1 MTSNSNGEPTV
12 VTTESGRAAKKVRS
26 IESAAAAGVAY
37 AVLTVLALILGK
49 RFPSLALSDEELT
62 AWFDDDANKAS
73 LIGVLT
79 LASIGSIAFL
89 WFVAVIRR
97 RLGDLEDR
105 FFATVFLASG
115 IVYVAVWLIGAAAL
129 AAPAVAVTQ
138 LDAAAVSPASA
149 SLAGGLSSA
158 LILVVAPRLQA
169 VFIFSTS
176 TVIIRSRVLPSWLGF
191 VGYATGIVLF
201 VVPLITQPFGYLF
214 PVWVLAVSAVLL
226 VNRPSDLEIE
236 LPDDL
241 PVD

>member
-1 MTSNSNGEPTV
+1 MTSNSKDEPAAV
-12 VTTESGRAAKKVRS
+12 GTESGRAARKVRS
-26 IESAAAAGVAY
+26 IESAAAAGVVY

-115 IVYVAVWLIGAAAL
+115 ILYVAVWLIGAAAL

-236 LPDDL
+236 LP
-241 PVD
+241 VD

>member
-1 MTSNSNGEPTV
+1 MTSNSKDEPAAV
-12 VTTESGRAAKKVRS
+12 GTESGRAARKVRS
-26 IESAAAAGVAY
+26 IESAAAAGVVY

-49 RFPSLALSDEELT
+49 RFPSLTLSDEELT

-115 IVYVAVWLIGAAAL
+115 ILYVAVWLIGAAAL

-226 VNRPSDLEIE
+226 VNRPSDLRIE
-236 LPDDL
+236 LPDD
-241 PVD
+241 